1 MSLISLFITNNNYL
15 YHHFY
20 CSTTF
25 IIFIWV
31 KVWTYLNILISVF
44 LLSFKFSLS
53 FLASPPPQVILK
65 CPILSPKKTP
75 ITTYCYHHQ
84 SQYPSMLEIIYNHFY
99 HPLVSTV
106 SFTIFVTPK
115 QPYHHFLHPLASS
128 TSFPSSY
135 NDDTP
140 PLCPKHGPSHPTF
153 LHVCFGYLHLPNTCM
168 FPNLS
173 MY

>member
-31 KVWTYLNILISVF
+31 KVWTYLNILISIF

-53 FLASPPPQVILK
+53 FLASPPAPLPQVILK

-84 SQYPSMLEIIYNHFY
+84 SQYPSMLEI
-99 HPLVSTV
+99 TV
-106 SFTIFVTPK
+106 YIITFIIPSCPHYPS
-115 QPYHHFLHPLASS
+115 QFL
-128 TSFPSSY
+128 
-135 NDDTP
+135 
-140 PLCPKHGPSHPTF
+140 SHPNNLTITF
-153 LHVCFGYLHLPNTCM
+153 FIP
-168 FPNLS
+168 
-173 MY
+173 